1 MHFIQKIGLC
11 LFVIALAIFTLLP
24 GLGKFTLS
32 TDSLKT
38 NSKFHTDEILIQ
50 AEKAGVLNKIYS
62 SNISFNKDLKTVFK
76 NAQTSLNEKASDG
89 IPEGINEWDYKLGD
103 WNLKDYTLSTVKSS
117 GNGPVQNNW
126 LMMFLLTFGL
136 AILGGLLFILPKFK
150 EIPGIKNDQIYHT
163 SATRGIKSPLRNSIL
178 YLTMAGIILYGVFY
192 MNSDF
197 FWPILTL
204 VIIGIILFLVFRKQ
218 GHSELTPSKSAS
230 PSATGWLG
238 IVTGVYLI
246 GFYILLYW
254 APHYITNWISLVDP
268 ISMKLSGNPASQWFL
283 YGFLYTLIVL
293 VMGIRMISKYRHNK
307 YQVVRTLSVI
317 FFQTAFAFLIPE
329 ILVGLNYPYY
339 DFKNIWPL
347 NYTFFFDYN
356 LQSLLAS
363 GKLGIFMLV
372 WGIALILIAVP
383 VITYFL
389 GKRWYCSWVCGCG
402 GLAETMGDPYRQLSD
417 KSLRAWGIER
427 YSIHT
432 VLVFSVL
439 MTIMVLYTFFTG
451 SENVL
456 WLSSGSVRAWYG
468 FLIGSA
474 FAGIIGTGFYPL
486 MGNRMWCRFGCPL
499 AAYIGLVQKYKS
511 RFRITTNGGQCI
523 SCGNCSTYCEMGID
537 VRWYA
542 QRGQDIVRSS
552 CVGCGICSA
561 VCPRGVLRLENASSD
576 VAERA
581 QVQRTIHIKEGDI
594 RIL

>member
-1 MHFIQKIGLC
+1 MHWIQKIGLC
-11 LFVIALAIFTLLP
+11 FFVLALAIFTLLP
-24 GLGKFTLS
+24 GLAKFSLNADSLS
-32 TDSLKT
+32 T
-38 NSKFHTDEILIQ
+38 NSQYHEKEILKI
-50 AEKAGVLNKIYS
+50 ATEEGLLNKEYD
-62 SNISFNKDLKTVFK
+62 SNIAFIKDLNSVFK
-76 NAQTSLNEKASDG
+76 KAQVSLANKAENGLPSG
-89 IPEGINEWDYKLGD
+89 VNEWDFKLGD
-103 WNLKDYTLSTVKSS
+103 WNLKDYTLDTVKASAK
-117 GNGPVQNNW
+117 GPVQENW
-126 LMMFLLTFGL
+126 LLMFLMTFGL
-136 AILGGLLFILPKFK
+136 AILGGLMFIIPKFR
-150 EIPGIKNDQIYHT
+150 EIPGLKNDHIYHS
-163 SATRGIKSPLRNSIL
+163 SATRGLDSSLRNTIL
-178 YLTMAGIILYGVFY
+178 YITIACIILYGFFHL
-192 MNSDF
+192 NSDF

-204 VIIGIILFLVFRKQ
+204 LIVGLIVYLVFIKE
-218 GHSELTPSKSAS
+218 GHNNLIPPRSAS
-230 PSATGWLG
+230 PTATGWLG
-238 IVTGVYLI
+238 IVTGIYLI
-246 GFYILLYW
+246 CFYVLLYW

-268 ISMKLSGNPASQWFL
+268 ISLKISGNPASQWFL
-283 YGFLYTLIVL
+283 YGFLYTIIVL
-293 VMGIRMISKYRHNK
+293 VMGIRMLAKYRHNK
-307 YQVVRTLSVI
+307 YQIVRTISVI

-356 LQSLLAS
+356 LKGLLAS

-372 WGIALILIAVP
+372 WGIALILVAVP

-417 KSLRAWGIER
+417 KSLRAWSIER
-427 YSIHT
+427 YTIHGI
-432 VLVFSVL
+432 LVFAVL
-439 MTIMVLYTFFTG
+439 MTLAVLYTFFTG
-451 SENVL
+451 SENIG
-456 WLSSGSVRAWYG
+456 WLSSGSIRAWYG

-499 AAYIGLVQKYKS
+499 AAYIGLVQKFKS

-576 VAERA
+576 VHKRA
-581 QVQRTIHIKEGDI
+581 QEQKTIHIKEGDI
-594 RIL
+594 KIL